1 MSGTEVQAEPASQD
15 AATQLQS
22 RLSSASTGSSDASV
36 LGPTSSPKQSDQL
49 SVEATRV
56 MQLMDPE
63 SPSSPKE
70 IAEFLH
76 EMPHTDPKMVGQVLG
91 EPDAKS
97 LSVLYEYAN
106 GFQFEGVAFDIA
118 LRVYLSRFELP
129 SEAQKIDR
137 ILQAFAKAYYS
148 SNPDCEQCPTEDAV
162 YTLAFSVLLLNT
174 DAHNPRLA
182 RKFKMTR
189 ADFIRNYHRLG
200 GEGGSAR
207 PEVPDGYLGQCYDL
221 FVSAAIK
228 RIERKPVELLP
239 DEVELEFPETALGL
253 EIETSFDG
261 RTAVVKKYSND
272 RHTYSSRRRRQ
283 SSAASTASTG
293 GSSFLKSGASFLA
306 TGSAIL
312 ANILAAVD
320 PEPEVSIAG
329 WIIVAVG
336 DDSTRQIGY
345 ALTRYLL
352 KTAPRPVLIRFCEP
366 SVYFESLV

>member
-1 MSGTEVQAEPASQD
+1 MHA
-15 AATQLQS
+15 
-22 RLSSASTGSSDASV
+22 RLSSSSTSASDASAP
-36 LGPTSSPKQSDQL
+36 GSTPSPKL
-49 SVEATRV
+49 PEEAATVCSLDFFLTRGGGK
-56 MQLMDPE
+56 Q
-63 SPSSPKE
+63 
-70 IAEFLH
+70 
-76 EMPHTDPKMVGQVLG
+76 VGQVLG
-91 EPDAKS
+91 ESDAKS
-97 LSVLYEYAN
+97 LSVLHEYAN
-106 GFQFEGVAFDIA
+106 GFQFEGVAFDVA
-118 LRVYLSRFELP
+118 LRVFLARFELP

-137 ILQAFAKAYYS
+137 ILQAFAKAYYT
-148 SNPDCEQCPTEDAV
+148 SNPDSEECPTEDAV

-189 ADFIRNYHRLG
+189 ADFVRNYHRLG

-207 PEVPDGYLGQCYDL
+207 PEVPDAYLGQCYDL
-221 FVSAAIK
+221 FVTDAIK

-239 DEVELEFPETALGL
+239 DEVELEFPEAALGL

-261 RTAVVKKYSND
+261 RVALVKRYAND

-283 SSAASTASTG
+283 SSAASGAAT
-293 GSSFLKSGASFLA
+293 GSSFLTSGSKFLA
-306 TGSAIL
+306 SGSAIL
-312 ANILAAVD
+312 ANLLAAVD
-320 PEPEVSIAG
+320 PEPELSIAG
-329 WIIVAVG
+329 WVIVAVG